1 MTSEEL
7 MEQLREAFELETEER
22 LASMSAQ
29 LIDMEKSG
37 TPEGQRP
44 LLEVVY
50 RDAHSLKGS
59 ARAVDLTHVES
70 LCQALESML
79 SAAKDSGDLVD
90 AERVELCHECVRL
103 VEDIVAAGDERRYA
117 DAVDTL
123 VARVHAQSDN
133 VTEETPPRAR
143 RYESA
148 RLPEKA
154 GFGEVSQDTCRGDAD
169 DRPPPQSATTQAAS
183 PAVAGGSVCEPGKPV
198 APRTRRDASQTGVRV
213 ASDKLDALL
222 RRSEELVAV
231 KVMLREQLAGMTA
244 LLRASLDRQERR
256 HVDEDTRLLRR
267 FLDQEQRR
275 GRNTAQ
281 LMALDRVL
289 AYLEQEDE
297 QVDSVERRFRTA
309 VTRIEQERRQVERA
323 LDDVSDGV
331 KDIAMLPFRALFA
344 VLPRMVRDI
353 SRREGKEVDLALEG
367 ESIEID
373 RRILDEL
380 RDVLTHLIRN
390 AVDHGVESP
399 EEREAAGKERVGTVR
414 VAARRPEGGNIE
426 VIVADDG
433 RGFDTARL
441 RQAAV
446 ASGGMSD
453 EDLDRMNQEQIE
465 RLVFEPGL
473 STSGMITEIS
483 GRGLGMS
490 IVRERIERLGGR
502 LECRSETGR
511 GVLTRM
517 VLPATL
523 ATFRGV
529 VVTCRRQSCVVPASH
544 FVQAFCATPERLTRI
559 GDHMAV
565 HFRGQALEL
574 VPLGEVLDI
583 ARREDDDRNS
593 DLRAVI
599 VLGVGEQLM
608 AFGVD
613 AVRGERE
620 VLVKPLGA
628 QLRRVRNVSAGT
640 VLEGSVV
647 PVLNVYDL
655 ARNHRASRSHGP
667 TAVMQ
672 EEEAPKKLL
681 VVEDSITSRVLLK
694 NILEAAGYGVATAV
708 DGVAGFDALKT
719 DPVDL
724 VVSDVEM
731 PRMDGFE
738 MTARIRADDDL
749 QALPVVLVTSLASQQ
764 HRRRGVEVGADAY
777 IVKSHF
783 DHENLLE
790 TVKRLA

>member
-1 MTSEEL
+1 
-7 MEQLREAFELETEER
+7 
-22 LASMSAQ
+22 
-29 LIDMEKSG
+29 
-37 TPEGQRP
+37 
-44 LLEVVY
+44 
-50 RDAHSLKGS
+50 
-59 ARAVDLTHVES
+59 
-70 LCQALESML
+70 
-79 SAAKDSGDLVD
+79 
-90 AERVELCHECVRL
+90 VR
-103 VEDIVAAGDERRYA
+103 
-117 DAVDTL
+117 
-123 VARVHAQSDN
+123 QS
-133 VTEETPPRAR
+133 
-143 RYESA
+143 
-148 RLPEKA
+148 
-154 GFGEVSQDTCRGDAD
+154 
-169 DRPPPQSATTQAAS
+169 
-183 PAVAGGSVCEPGKPV
+183 
-198 APRTRRDASQTGVRV
+198 GVRV
-213 ASDKLDALL
+213 ASGKLDALL

-231 KVMLREQLAGMTA
+231 KVMLREQLAGMSA

-256 HVDEDTRLLRR
+256 HVDEDVRLLRR

-281 LMALDRVL
+281 LIALDRVL
-289 AYLEQEDE
+289 AYLEVEDE
-297 QVDSVERRFRTA
+297 QVDSVGRRFRGA
-309 VTRIEQERRQVERA
+309 MTRMEQEQRQVERT

-331 KDIAMLPFRALFA
+331 KDIAMLPFGALFA
-344 VLPRMVRDI
+344 ALPRMVRDI
-353 SRREGKEVDLALEG
+353 SRQEGKEVDLAVEG

-390 AVDHGVESP
+390 AVDHGLEPP
-399 EEREAAGKERVGTVR
+399 EDRVAAGKDRVGSVR

-433 RGFDTARL
+433 RGFDTDRL
-441 RQAAV
+441 RQAAIE
-446 ASGGMSD
+446 SGGTSSEDYSRMSP
-453 EDLDRMNQEQIE
+453 EQVE
-465 RLVFEPGL
+465 HLVFEPGL

-502 LECRSETGR
+502 LECRSEAGR
-511 GVLTRM
+511 GVMVRM

-544 FVQAFCATPERLTRI
+544 FVQAFCATPERLTRV
-559 GDHMAV
+559 GDHAVV

-574 VPLGEVLDI
+574 VPLGDVLGI
-583 ARREDDDRNS
+583 ARREDDEGRS
-593 DLRAVI
+593 DVRDVV
-599 VLGVGEQLM
+599 VLSAGEQFM

-613 AVRGERE
+613 AVSGERE
-620 VLVKPLGA
+620 VLVKPLGP

-655 ARNHRASRSHGP
+655 ARNHRAARSSRAPMSMAH
-667 TAVMQ
+667 
-672 EEEAPKKLL
+672 EEEAPKRLL

-708 DGVAGFDALKT
+708 DGAAGLDALKA

-724 VVSDVEM
+724 VISDVEM

-738 MTARIRADDDL
+738 MTARIRADNDL

-790 TVKRLA
+790 TVQRLA